1 MKSNIFGKKESL
13 FATISLA
20 IFCILC
26 LIKFIIAISKISN
39 FVDYSGLLEE
49 VPLSSFNTF
58 RAVSIVAL
66 CFSIVS
72 FIISFVLLAVR
83 NKNVNSALM
92 IINFTLLI
100 LIVIFFFTIRFSCGE
115 LLDLNNLEDEMYFI
129 NNYLINQCWYV
140 ILSSIITSVISVI
153 NYHMSNLIYN
163 SKKKEVKET
172 SANIIKSET
181 ELELESGIEKLKS
194 QIRIKNLEKEYV
206 KLKGEL
212 DSE

>member
-1 MKSNIFGKKESL
+1 ML
-13 FATISLA
+13 Y
-20 IFCILC
+20 
-26 LIKFIIAISKISN
+26 SK
-39 FVDYSGLLEE
+39 
-49 VPLSSFNTF
+49 
-58 RAVSIVAL
+58 
-66 CFSIVS
+66 
-72 FIISFVLLAVR
+72 
-83 NKNVNSALM
+83 
-92 IINFTLLI
+92 
-100 LIVIFFFTIRFSCGE
+100 IRFSCGE